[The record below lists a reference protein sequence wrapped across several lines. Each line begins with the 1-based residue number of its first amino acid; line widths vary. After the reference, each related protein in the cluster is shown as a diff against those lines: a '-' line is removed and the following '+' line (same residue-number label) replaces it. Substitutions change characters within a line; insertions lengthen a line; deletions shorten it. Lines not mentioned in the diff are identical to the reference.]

1 MTVIGI
7 DFSIQFPAACI
18 TSDFKNFR
26 WVACANTGVTKA
38 HAKLMEDL
46 SLEYHGLEF
55 IVIPQVKE
63 KQITYSGIER
73 QKAARYARLVDA
85 FVDRLAEITKADQSG
100 GPVIISIEGMAYGA
114 QGNALIDIAQS
125 TGMLKKTILDRILNG
140 VIDSMFIFS
149 PGELKNAIGAK
160 GNAGKYDIYEKFKD
174 SPGLAA
180 GSDLHNAVLKYET
193 EILKDQTVKSPFA
206 DMIDSYLAVLKIHES
221 M

>member
-18 TSDFKNFR
+18 TSDFKKFR
-26 WVACANTGVTKA
+26 WLACANTGVTKA

-46 SLEYHGLEF
+46 SIEYPSLEF

-73 QKAARYARLVDA
+73 QKASRYARLVDV
-85 FVDRLAEITKADQSG
+85 FVNRLHDIVLEAPA

-125 TGMLKKTILDRILNG
+125 TGMLKKTILDRILG
-140 VIDSMFIFS
+140 GISDSMFIFS

-193 EILKDQTVKSPFA
+193 DILKDQTVKSPFA

>member
-1 MTVIGI
+1 
-7 DFSIQFPAACI
+7 
-18 TSDFKNFR
+18 
-26 WVACANTGVTKA
+26 
-38 HAKLMEDL
+38 MEDL
-46 SLEYHGLEF
+46 SLEYRGLEF